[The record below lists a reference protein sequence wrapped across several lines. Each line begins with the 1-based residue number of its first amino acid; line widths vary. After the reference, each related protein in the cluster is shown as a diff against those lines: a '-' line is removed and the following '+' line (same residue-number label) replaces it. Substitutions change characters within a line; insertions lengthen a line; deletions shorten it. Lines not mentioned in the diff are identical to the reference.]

1 MGAHVAGL
9 LCRLRVA
16 VVLSES
22 VGHMHRAPPETP
34 PRRRFVLPGEM
45 LSECGSRCTGVWL
58 AVRGASCGVWLA
70 DFVSLSESASDGN
83 GQEIR
88 LLDGQMS

>member
-1 MGAHVAGL
+1 MGDHVAGL
-9 LCRLRVA
+9 LYRLRVA

-22 VGHMHRAPPETP
+22 VGHMHRAPP
-34 PRRRFVLPGEM
+34 
-45 LSECGSRCTGVWL
+45 
-58 AVRGASCGVWLA
+58 
-70 DFVSLSESASDGN
+70 ASDGN